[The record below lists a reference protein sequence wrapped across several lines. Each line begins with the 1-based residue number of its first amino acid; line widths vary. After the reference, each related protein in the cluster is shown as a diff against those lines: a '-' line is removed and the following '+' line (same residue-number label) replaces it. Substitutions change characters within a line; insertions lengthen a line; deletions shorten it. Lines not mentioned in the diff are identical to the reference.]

1 MYQVSDKFREYCK
14 RHIRTFKSA
23 TITYYEG
30 NEQQTIESDQILKFE
45 ISANPYIDYQIIGQ
59 AVAKKIHINLKGS
72 HNLANKEINVTTTM
86 IYDDNTEEVLNLG
99 NYIIASDYDS
109 SVKNQCSFTGYDY
122 MIKLDTPY
130 SDEGLEYP
138 CTLQDVLND
147 MCEKLD
153 IELYSISITNG
164 GLQVTGNNFDNGAT
178 YRDVLKQI
186 AQVSGTFAY
195 IDRSNKLHVDNLN
208 KVGLTG
214 GTILQFKVQGTL
226 QKDGE
231 TIDNSKETLSASY
244 YLDDFKQSREYGPVN
259 KVQLTQTD
267 IEDATYKEDAE
278 SISQNGIQTITINDN
293 YFLGTI
299 DAREYA
305 INNLWS
311 ALYGL
316 QYTPINCTYLGF
328 PYLEMGDLIEI
339 VLPNNQTTHSYI
351 FNYTFTYNGGYM
363 GKIDTPTISRVQE
376 EYPTESTDEKIKKIG
391 VSVDRAEGSITA
403 LVQADEDIK
412 AELELKVSTDDN
424 DQIISMINASADV
437 ITLNSNRLIINSS
450 NFVLDAEGNITA
462 TGGDIGGFNLSNNNF
477 SNEINGIYKYN
488 DFDIITINSIM
499 YGNVNATSEQ
509 MRILDYNNDNVINI
523 LDRAKIKQVVS
534 GEIESEKTINGNV
547 YINSNNPKNCIEITD
562 DGGSTQVSIGLDG
575 VNTQTLAVQQIFCSQ
590 VEGADAT
597 NPLILLDGQN
607 GVIKLAYQSGAMSL
621 AGEYVYI
628 DYESIEAPKIQSTN
642 SLAEST
648 ILEGPTLTCTNSA
661 NQTTTIDGGDITCVS
676 LTQTS
681 KAEEKKDFEKYQGA
695 LKELENIDIYKY
707 RMKNEDGKKHIGFV
721 IGDDFK
727 YSKEVTNQNNDG
739 VDVYSFV
746 SLCCQAI
753 KELQEEIKE
762 LRGKINE

>member
-30 NEQQTIESDQILKFE
+30 NEQQTIESDQIIKFE
-45 ISANPYIDYQIIGQ
+45 ISATPYIDYQIIGQ

-138 CTLQDVLND
+138 CTLQDVLNNL
-147 MCEKLD
+147 CEQNNL
-153 IELYSISITNG
+153 ELYSININNG
-164 GLQVTGNNFDNGAT
+164 KLAVTGNNFDNGAT

-195 IDRSNKLHVDNLN
+195 IDRSNKLHIDNLN
-208 KVGLTG
+208 KVGSTG
-214 GTILQFKVQGTL
+214 GTILQFKLQGTL
-226 QKDGE
+226 QIDGE
-231 TIDNSKETLSASY
+231 TTDNTKETLGASY

-278 SISQNGIQTITINDN
+278 SIRQNGIQTITINDN

-299 DAREYA
+299 EAREYA

-376 EYPTESTDEKIKKIG
+376 EYPTETTDEKIKKIG
-391 VSVDRAEGSITA
+391 VSVNRAEGSITA

-437 ITLNSNRLIINSS
+437 ITLNSNRLVINSTY
-450 NFVLDAEGNITA
+450 FKLDEDGNITA
-462 TGGDIGGFNLSNNNF
+462 TSGDIGGFTIGTDTLSCDITTTIGPF
-477 SNEINGIYKYN
+477 TSADQTRVQKIVMKEITPTSADIEKY
-488 DFDIITINSIM
+488 DIDGDGEID
-499 YGNVNATSEQ
+499 
-509 MRILDYNNDNVINI
+509 ILDYSRIRRAVMNGGYYTYNGTFTLDTNNYFNTIKLESDGSLRTIGIGSISLGQVYLTSCWLYNSDEPNYSSYASPNGVVYGDSENYNQASLSADNSGTELSISLDPDNYCNLSTDGEYSRLVISGGTPSIYLQGTTPEITFNDNGTTANI
-523 LDRAKIKQVVS
+523 TLD
-534 GEIESEKTINGNV
+534 NG
-547 YINSNNPKNCIEITD
+547 YIYPNKLKVGYTKAYYNSTEYT
-562 DGGSTQVSIGLDG
+562 GTTF
-575 VNTQTLAVQQIFCSQ
+575 NTANDLYI
-590 VEGADAT
+590 AT
-597 NPLILLDGQN
+597 
-607 GVIKLAYQSGAMSL
+607 
-621 AGEYVYI
+621 
-628 DYESIEAPKIQSTN
+628 TN
-642 SLAEST
+642 SS
-648 ILEGPTLTCTNSA
+648 GS
-661 NQTTTIDGGDITCVS
+661 S
-676 LTQTS
+676 
-681 KAEEKKDFEKYQGA
+681 
-695 LKELENIDIYKY
+695 
-707 RMKNEDGKKHIGFV
+707 
-721 IGDDFK
+721 
-727 YSKEVTNQNNDG
+727 VTGYLHCRIVNG
-739 VDVYSFV
+739 IICSV
-746 SLCCQAI
+746 
-753 KELQEEIKE
+753 
-762 LRGKINE
+762 

>member
-23 TITYYEG
+23 TITYYER
-30 NEQQTIESDQILKFE
+30 NEQQTIESDQIIKFE
-45 ISANPYIDYQIIGQ
+45 ISATPYIDYQIIGQ

-138 CTLQDVLND
+138 CTLQDVLNNL
-147 MCEKLD
+147 CEQNNL
-153 IELYSISITNG
+153 ELYSININNG
-164 GLQVTGNNFDNGAT
+164 KLVVTGNNFDNGAT

-195 IDRSNKLHVDNLN
+195 IDRSNKLHIDNLN
-208 KVGLTG
+208 KVGSTG
-214 GTILQFKVQGTL
+214 GTILQFRLQGTL
-226 QKDGE
+226 QIDGE
-231 TIDNSKETLSASY
+231 TIDNTKETLDASY

-299 DAREYA
+299 EAREYA
-305 INNLWS
+305 INNLWT

-391 VSVDRAEGSITA
+391 VSVNRAEGSITA

-437 ITLNSNRLIINSS
+437 ITLNSNRLVINSTY
-450 NFVLDAEGNITA
+450 FQLDEDGNITA
-462 TGGDIGGFNLSNNNF
+462 TSGDIGGFTIGTDTLSC
-477 SNEINGIYKYN
+477 
-488 DFDIITINSIM
+488 DISTTI
-499 YGNVNATSEQ
+499 GPFTSA
-509 MRILDYNNDNVINI
+509 
-523 LDRAKIKQVVS
+523 DR
-534 GEIESEKTINGNV
+534 TR
-547 YINSNNPKNCIEITD
+547 
-562 DGGSTQVSIGLDG
+562 
-575 VNTQTLAVQQIFCSQ
+575 VQQIVRGEITPTSADIEKYDIDGDGTIDILDSARIGRAVLNGGYFTFSGTFTLDTNNYFNTIKLDGNGSLRTLGLGSVSLGQIYMNSYYLYNSNEPSYSCYASPSGVTYGDSENYNQ
-590 VEGADAT
+590 ASLSADDSGADLT
-597 NPLILLDGQN
+597 I
-607 GVIKLAYQSGAMSL
+607 SL
-621 AGEYVYI
+621 GYENWCSLSTDGEYSSLVLTGGTPSIYLQGTSPEITFNEEGTTATMTLDNGYI
-628 DYESIEAPKIQSTN
+628 YPNKLKVGYTKAYYNSTEYTGTTFNTANDLYIATTN
-642 SLAEST
+642 SS
-648 ILEGPTLTCTNSA
+648 GS
-661 NQTTTIDGGDITCVS
+661 S
-676 LTQTS
+676 
-681 KAEEKKDFEKYQGA
+681 
-695 LKELENIDIYKY
+695 
-707 RMKNEDGKKHIGFV
+707 
-721 IGDDFK
+721 
-727 YSKEVTNQNNDG
+727 VTGWLHCRIVNG
-739 VDVYSFV
+739 IICSV
-746 SLCCQAI
+746 
-753 KELQEEIKE
+753 
-762 LRGKINE
+762 

>member
-138 CTLQDVLND
+138 CTLQDVLNNL
-147 MCEKLD
+147 CEQNNL
-153 IELYSISITNG
+153 ELYSININNG
-164 GLQVTGNNFDNGAT
+164 KLAVTGNNFDNGAT

-195 IDRSNKLHVDNLN
+195 IDRSNKLHIDNLN
-208 KVGLTG
+208 KVGSTG
-214 GTILQFKVQGTL
+214 GTILQFRLQGTL
-226 QKDGE
+226 QIDGE
-231 TIDNSKETLSASY
+231 TIDNTKETLDASY

-259 KVQLTQTD
+259 KVQLTMTD

-299 DAREYA
+299 EAREYA

-376 EYPTESTDEKIKKIG
+376 EYPTETTDEKIKKIG
-391 VSVDRAEGSITA
+391 VSVNRAEGSITA

-437 ITLNSNRLIINSS
+437 ITLNSNRLVINSTY
-450 NFVLDAEGNITA
+450 FQLDEDGNITA
-462 TGGDIGGFNLSNNNF
+462 TSGDIGGFTIGTDTLSCNITTTIGPF
-477 SNEINGIYKYN
+477 TSADQERVQKIVMKEITPTSADIEKY
-488 DFDIITINSIM
+488 DIDGDGEID
-499 YGNVNATSEQ
+499 
-509 MRILDYNNDNVINI
+509 ILDYSRIRRAVINGGYYTYNGTFT
-523 LDRAKIKQVVS
+523 LDTNNYFNTIKLESNGSLRTIGIGSASLGQVYLTSCWLYNSDEPNYSSYASPNGVVYGDSENYNQASLRADVS
-534 GEIESEKTINGNV
+534 GADLTISLDNEN
-547 YINSNNPKNCIEITD
+547 YCNLSTD
-562 DGGSTQVSIGLDG
+562 GEYSR
-575 VNTQTLAVQQIFCSQ
+575 
-590 VEGADAT
+590 
-597 NPLILLDGQN
+597 LILTGGTPQLYMQGTSPEIILNESGTTASFVLDN
-607 GVIKLAYQSGAMSL
+607 GYIYANKLKLGYTKAYYNST
-621 AGEYVYI
+621 EYTGTTFNTANDLYI
-628 DYESIEAPKIQSTN
+628 ATTN
-642 SLAEST
+642 SS
-648 ILEGPTLTCTNSA
+648 GS
-661 NQTTTIDGGDITCVS
+661 S
-676 LTQTS
+676 
-681 KAEEKKDFEKYQGA
+681 
-695 LKELENIDIYKY
+695 
-707 RMKNEDGKKHIGFV
+707 
-721 IGDDFK
+721 
-727 YSKEVTNQNNDG
+727 VTGYLHCRIVNG
-739 VDVYSFV
+739 IICSV
-746 SLCCQAI
+746 
-753 KELQEEIKE
+753 
-762 LRGKINE
+762 

>member
-30 NEQQTIESDQILKFE
+30 NEQQTIESDQIIKFE
-45 ISANPYIDYQIIGQ
+45 ISATPYIDYQIIGQ

-122 MIKLDTPY
+122 MIKLDAPY

-138 CTLQDVLND
+138 CTLQDVLNNL
-147 MCEKLD
+147 CEQNDL
-153 IELYSISITNG
+153 ELYSININNG
-164 GLQVTGNNFDNGAT
+164 KLAVTGNNFDNGAT

-195 IDRSNKLHVDNLN
+195 IDRSNKLHIDNLN
-208 KVGLTG
+208 KVGSTG
-214 GTILQFKVQGTL
+214 GTILQFRLQGTL
-226 QKDGE
+226 QIDGE
-231 TIDNSKETLSASY
+231 TIDNTKETLDASY

-299 DAREYA
+299 EAREYA

-391 VSVDRAEGSITA
+391 VSVNRAEGSITA

-450 NFVLDAEGNITA
+450 NFILDADGNITA
-462 TGGDIGGFNLSNNNF
+462 TGGTIGGWTIGQDELS
-477 SNEINGIYKYN
+477 
-488 DFDIITINSIM
+488 ITSDD
-499 YGNVNATSEQ
+499 YEVFLRDGSNATKD
-509 MRILDYNNDNVINI
+509 ILVVHDTSNGTYPFYIRANGHAVMSNASIEGGNIDLTSGATITGNGFVINQDRIQTSGVMYVGTADSYCTIGQGI
-523 LDRAKIKQVVS
+523 LTCAS
-534 GEIESEKTINGNV
+534 GGVGFS
-547 YINSNNPKNCIEITD
+547 TD
-562 DGGSTQVSIGLDG
+562 DLGDLDVSDGSTTTSI
-575 VNTQTLAVQQIFCSQ
+575 
-590 VEGADAT
+590 
-597 NPLILLDGQN
+597 
-607 GVIKLAYQSGAMSL
+607 SG
-621 AGEYVYI
+621 GYI
-628 DYESIEAPKIQSTN
+628 
-642 SLAEST
+642 
-648 ILEGPTLTCTNSA
+648 TCT
-661 NQTTTIDGGDITCVS
+661 QV
-676 LTQTS
+676 TQTS

-707 RMKNEDGKKHIGFV
+707 RMKNEEGKKHIGFV
-721 IGDDFK
+721 IGNGFK
-727 YSKEVTNQNNDG
+727 YSKEITNQNNDG
-739 VDVYSFV
+739 VDIYSFV

-762 LRGKINE
+762 LKENKNE

>member
-1 MYQVSDKFREYCK
+1 MYQVSDKFKEYCK

-45 ISANPYIDYQIIGQ
+45 ISAEPYIDYQIIGQ

-72 HNLANKEINVTTTM
+72 HNLANKEINVITTM

-138 CTLQDVLND
+138 CTLQDVLNNL
-147 MCEKLD
+147 CEQNNL
-153 IELYSISITNG
+153 ELYSTNINNG
-164 GLQVTGNNFDNGAT
+164 KLAVTGNNFDNGAT

-195 IDRSNKLHVDNLN
+195 IDRSNKLHIDNLN
-208 KVGLTG
+208 KVGSTG
-214 GTILQFKVQGTL
+214 GTILQFRLQGTL
-226 QKDGE
+226 QIDGE
-231 TIDNSKETLSASY
+231 TIDNTKETLDASY

-267 IEDATYKEDAE
+267 IEDATSKEDAE

-363 GKIDTPTISRVQE
+363 GKIDTPTISRTQE
-376 EYPTESTDEKIKKIG
+376 QYPTESTDEKIKKIG

-437 ITLNSNRLIINSS
+437 ITLNSNRLIINSTFFS
-450 NFVLDAEGNITA
+450 LSEDGNITA
-462 TGGDIGGFNLSNNNF
+462 TGGDIGGFVLNSNSFNKNIEGLYNYEGYDLVIASLYQLGQIDLN
-477 SNEINGIYKYN
+477 SNM
-488 DFDIITINSIM
+488 F
-499 YGNVNATSEQ
+499 
-509 MRILDYNNDNVINI
+509 NI
-523 LDRAKIKQVVS
+523 LDANNDGYLDSGDTFLIRKIIL
-534 GEIESEKTINGNV
+534 GLSENTKVAQGTFE
-547 YINSNNPKNCIEITD
+547 INSSDTKNCLVVKDSTGDIVTGIGV
-562 DGGSTQVSIGLDG
+562 GGI
-575 VNTQTLAVQQIFCSQ
+575 N
-590 VEGADAT
+590 
-597 NPLILLDGQN
+597 
-607 GVIKLAYQSGAMSL
+607 
-621 AGEYVYI
+621 
-628 DYESIEAPKIQSTN
+628 STN
-642 SLAEST
+642 ITCNELIIAETDPEAFTSDLKYVA
-648 ILEGPTLTCTNSA
+648 IDGPTGNINSSGSLTMFGNLTMSDERIKAGFDDNYADTRITLTGTDYSDKIVLNA
-661 NQTTTIDGGDITCVS
+661 DTGNITCVS

-681 KAEEKKDFEKYQGA
+681 KAEEKKDFEKYEGA

-753 KELQEEIKE
+753 KELKEEIKE

>member
-231 TIDNSKETLSASY
+231 TIDNSKETLDASY

-376 EYPTESTDEKIKKIG
+376 EYPTETTDEKIKKIG
-391 VSVDRAEGSITA
+391 VSVNRAEGSITA

-450 NFVLDAEGNITA
+450 NFILDAEGNITA
-462 TGGDIGGFNLSNNNF
+462 TGGDIGGFVLNSNSF
-477 SNEINGIYKYN
+477 SKEIEGLYN
-488 DFDIITINSIM
+488 YEGYDLVIASLYQLGQIDLNSNM
-499 YGNVNATSEQ
+499 F
-509 MRILDYNNDNVINI
+509 NI
-523 LDRAKIKQVVS
+523 LDANNDGHLDSGDTFLIRKIIL
-534 GEIESEKTINGNV
+534 GLSENTKVAQGTFE
-547 YINSNNPKNCIEITD
+547 INSSDTKNCLVVKDSTGDIVTGIGV
-562 DGGSTQVSIGLDG
+562 GGI
-575 VNTQTLAVQQIFCSQ
+575 N
-590 VEGADAT
+590 
-597 NPLILLDGQN
+597 
-607 GVIKLAYQSGAMSL
+607 
-621 AGEYVYI
+621 
-628 DYESIEAPKIQSTN
+628 STN
-642 SLAEST
+642 ITCNELIIAETDPEAFTSDLKYVA
-648 ILEGPTLTCTNSA
+648 IDGPTGNINSSGNLTMFGNLTMSDERIKAGFDDNYADTRITLTGTDYSDKIVLNA
-661 NQTTTIDGGDITCVS
+661 DTGNITCVS

-681 KAEEKKDFEKYQGA
+681 KAEEKKDFEKYEGA

>member
-45 ISANPYIDYQIIGQ
+45 ISATPYIDYQIIGQ

-130 SDEGLEYP
+130 SDEGMEYP
-138 CTLQDVLND
+138 CTLQDVLNNL
-147 MCEKLD
+147 CEQNNL
-153 IELYSISITNG
+153 ELYSININNG
-164 GLQVTGNNFDNGAT
+164 KLVVTGNNFDNGAT

-195 IDRSNKLHVDNLN
+195 IDRSNKLHIDNLN
-208 KVGLTG
+208 KVGSTG
-214 GTILQFKVQGTL
+214 GTILQFKLQGTL
-226 QKDGE
+226 QIDGE
-231 TIDNSKETLSASY
+231 TIDNTKETLDASY

-299 DAREYA
+299 EAREYA
-305 INNLWS
+305 INNLWN

-339 VLPNNQTTHSYI
+339 ALPNNQTTHSYI

-462 TGGDIGGFNLSNNNF
+462 TGGDIGGFVLNSNSFSKEIEGLYNYEGYDLVIASLYQLGQVDLNSNMFSILDANNDGYLDSGDTF
-477 SNEINGIYKYN
+477 LIRKIILGLAENTKVAQGTFEINSSDTKNCLVVKDSTGNIVTGIGVGG
-488 DFDIITINSIM
+488 INSTNITCNELIIAETDPEAFTSDLK
-499 YGNVNATSEQ
+499 YVAIDGPTGN
-509 MRILDYNNDNVINI
+509 
-523 LDRAKIKQVVS
+523 
-534 GEIESEKTINGNV
+534 
-547 YINSNNPKNCIEITD
+547 INSSGNLTMFGNLTMSDERIKAGFD
-562 DGGSTQVSIGLDG
+562 D
-575 VNTQTLAVQQIFCSQ
+575 NY
-590 VEGADAT
+590 ADT
-597 NPLILLDGQN
+597 R
-607 GVIKLAYQSGAMSL
+607 V
-621 AGEYVYI
+621 
-628 DYESIEAPKIQSTN
+628 
-642 SLAEST
+642 
-648 ILEGPTLTCTNSA
+648 TLTGTDYSDKIVLNADTGNIS
-661 NQTTTIDGGDITCVS
+661 CVS

-681 KAEEKKDFEKYQGA
+681 KAEDKKDFEKYEGA

-707 RMKNEDGKKHIGFV
+707 HMKNETDDTKKHIGFV
-721 IGDDFK
+721 IGDKYK
-727 YSKEVTNQNNDG
+727 YSQEVTSNNNDG

-753 KELQEEIKE
+753 KELKEEIKE
-762 LRGKINE
+762 LKGENK

>member
-45 ISANPYIDYQIIGQ
+45 ISATPYIDYQIIGQ

-299 DAREYA
+299 EAREYA
-305 INNLWS
+305 INNLWT

-437 ITLNSNRLIINSS
+437 ITLNSNRLVINST
-450 NFVLDAEGNITA
+450 NFILTEEGDITA
-462 TGGDIGGFNLSNNNF
+462 TSGTIGGFALGTNTFTANLVSPYEYTQEDLTRVRGIIQGTITPTYEDYEKYDLERNGSITTFDSFQITKYVNGVSDFTGEFSLNTNNSLQAIQITNNANNDIWCNIGIF
-477 SNEINGIYKYN
+477 GAYFVNLTANQLYANQFLEIDDNNVSLGKVTYN
-488 DFDIITINSIM
+488 DVDTHWLSMNNSTGQNTIEIIAEEGQVLLWDTNYQNSIRIVGET
-499 YGNVNATSEQ
+499 GN
-509 MRILDYNNDNVINI
+509 
-523 LDRAKIKQVVS
+523 
-534 GEIESEKTINGNV
+534 
-547 YINSNNPKNCIEITD
+547 
-562 DGGSTQVSIGLDG
+562 
-575 VNTQTLAVQQIFCSQ
+575 
-590 VEGADAT
+590 
-597 NPLILLDGQN
+597 
-607 GVIKLAYQSGAMSL
+607 
-621 AGEYVYI
+621 
-628 DYESIEAPKIQSTN
+628 
-642 SLAEST
+642 
-648 ILEGPTLTCTNSA
+648 
-661 NQTTTIDGGDITCVS
+661 ITCVS

>member
-30 NEQQTIESDQILKFE
+30 NEQQTIESDQIIKFE

-99 NYIIASDYDS
+99 NYIVASDYDS

-138 CTLQDVLND
+138 CTLQDVLNNL
-147 MCEKLD
+147 CEQNNL
-153 IELYSISITNG
+153 ELYSININNG
-164 GLQVTGNNFDNGAT
+164 KLAVTGNNFDNGAT

-195 IDRSNKLHVDNLN
+195 IDRSNKLHIDNLN
-208 KVGLTG
+208 KVGSTG
-214 GTILQFKVQGTL
+214 GTILQFKLQGTL
-226 QKDGE
+226 QIDGE
-231 TIDNSKETLSASY
+231 TIDNTKETLDASY

-259 KVQLTQTD
+259 KVQLTMTD
-267 IEDATYKEDAE
+267 IEDATSKEDAE

-305 INNLWS
+305 IENLWS

-376 EYPTESTDEKIKKIG
+376 EYPTETTDEKIKKIG
-391 VSVDRAEGSITA
+391 VSVNRAEGSITA

-450 NFVLDAEGNITA
+450 NFILDAEGNITA
-462 TGGDIGGFNLSNNNF
+462 TGGDIGGFVLNSNSF
-477 SNEINGIYKYN
+477 SKEIEGLYN
-488 DFDIITINSIM
+488 YEGYDLVIASLYQSGQIDLNSNM
-499 YGNVNATSEQ
+499 F
-509 MRILDYNNDNVINI
+509 NI
-523 LDRAKIKQVVS
+523 LDANNDGYLNSGDTLLIRKIIS
-534 GEIESEKTINGNV
+534 GLAENTKVAQGTFE
-547 YINSNNPKNCIEITD
+547 INSSDTKNCLVVKDSTGDIVTGIGV
-562 DGGSTQVSIGLDG
+562 GGI
-575 VNTQTLAVQQIFCSQ
+575 N
-590 VEGADAT
+590 
-597 NPLILLDGQN
+597 
-607 GVIKLAYQSGAMSL
+607 
-621 AGEYVYI
+621 
-628 DYESIEAPKIQSTN
+628 STN
-642 SLAEST
+642 ITCNELIIAETDPEAFTSDLKYVA
-648 ILEGPTLTCTNSA
+648 IDGPTGNINSSGNLTMFGNLTMSDERIKAGFDDNYA
-661 NQTTTIDGGDITCVS
+661 DTRVTLTGTDYADKIVLNADTGDITCVS

-681 KAEEKKDFEKYQGA
+681 KAEEKKDFEKYEGA

-727 YSKEVTNQNNDG
+727 YSQEVTSNNNDG

-762 LRGKINE
+762 LKGENK